1 MSSGDITRYVVT
13 VNLHEA
19 SLTELNELNN
29 AFTRANFLLTLTDDE
44 GNIHD
49 LGTLT
54 FGLIGALNK
63 EEVHALAASPVESVT
78 DKPAEIDVDTGKLA
92 EKRTISALYEIKP
105 LRCALVRIFYR
116 NNALTL

>member
-13 VNLHEA
+13 VNIHEA

-49 LGTLT
+49 LGSLA
-54 FGLIGALNK
+54 FGLISRLSQ
-63 EEVHALAASPVESVT
+63 EEVKALASSLVESVT
-78 DKPAEIDVDTGKLA
+78 DKATEIDVDSWENWHKK
-92 EKRTISALYEIKP
+92 EQ
-105 LRCALVRIFYR
+105 
-116 NNALTL
+116 

>member
-13 VNLHEA
+13 INLHEA

-54 FGLIGALNK
+54 FGLIGALSQ
-63 EEVHALAASPVESVT
+63 EEVHALAASLVESVT
-78 DKPAEIDVDTGKLA
+78 DKPAEIDVDTGKA
-92 EKRTISALYEIKP
+92 GEKKNNK
-105 LRCALVRIFYR
+105 CAV
-116 NNALTL
+116 

>member
-13 VNLHEA
+13 VNIHEA

-49 LGTLT
+49 LGSLA
-54 FGLIGALNK
+54 FGLISPLSH
-63 EEVHALAASPVESVT
+63 EEVKALASSLVESVT
-78 DKPAEIDVDTGKLA
+78 DKATEIDVDSWENWHKK
-92 EKRTISALYEIKP
+92 EQ
-105 LRCALVRIFYR
+105 
-116 NNALTL
+116 

>member
-13 VNLHEA
+13 INLHAA

-44 GNIHD
+44 GNVHD

-54 FGLIGALNK
+54 FGLISPLSQ
-63 EEVHALAASPVESVT
+63 EEVQALSASLVESVT
-78 DKPAEIDVDTGKLA
+78 DKPAEIDVETWESWHKK
-92 EKRTISALYEIKP
+92 EQ
-105 LRCALVRIFYR
+105 
-116 NNALTL
+116 

>member
-13 VNLHEA
+13 INLHEA

-49 LGTLT
+49 LGSLT
-54 FGLIGALNK
+54 FVLIGALSQ
-63 EEVHALAASPVESVT
+63 EEVHALAASLVESVT
-78 DKPAEIDVDTGKLA
+78 DKPAEIDVDTWESWRKK
-92 EKRTISALYEIKP
+92 EQ
-105 LRCALVRIFYR
+105 
-116 NNALTL
+116 

>member
-13 VNLHEA
+13 INLHEA

-54 FGLIGALNK
+54 FGLIGALSQ
-63 EEVHALAASPVESVT
+63 EEVHALAASLVESVT
-78 DKPAEIDVDTGKLA
+78 DKPAEIDVDT
-92 EKRTISALYEIKP
+92 
-105 LRCALVRIFYR
+105 
-116 NNALTL
+116 

>member
-13 VNLHEA
+13 INLHEA

-54 FGLIGALNK
+54 FDLIGALSQ
-63 EEVHALAASPVESVT
+63 EEVHALAASLVESVT
-78 DKPAEIDVDTGKLA
+78 DKPAEIDVDTWESWQKK
-92 EKRTISALYEIKP
+92 EQ
-105 LRCALVRIFYR
+105 
-116 NNALTL
+116 

>member
-13 VNLHEA
+13 IILHEA

-49 LGTLT
+49 LGTLA
-54 FGLIGALNK
+54 FGLIAALSQ
-63 EEVHALAASPVESVT
+63 EEVHALAASLVESVT
-78 DKPAEIDVDTGKLA
+78 DKPAEINVDTWESWRKK
-92 EKRTISALYEIKP
+92 EQ
-105 LRCALVRIFYR
+105 
-116 NNALTL
+116 